1 MVRHEQAGDSRPVR
15 SRQQEV
21 HPRLRDAV
29 MRHASSPWR
38 QPLHAPTASAFR
50 ALDALVDTG
59 ERRGLVLDSGCGT
72 GASSLTLARRHPH
85 RLVLGVDRSARRLA
99 RTLPG
104 PWPCRRDNLVLLRGE
119 LTTVWRLLLAEGWSP
134 AQHWLLYPNPW
145 PKPGQY
151 KRRWHAHP
159 VFPDLLALRGRLL
172 LRCNWLPYAGEFE
185 LAVRWLTKAR
195 PQLRRLHRPE
205 GLSPFERKYAASGHE
220 LFEVTAELGTRNAGF
235 PDEFRAAPG
244 SGPPAG
250 RR

>member
-1 MVRHEQAGDSRPVR
+1 MKMQNDDFRSVR
-15 SRQQEV
+15 SPQKEAHNGLLDLSERQRQREW
-21 HPRLRDAV
+21 A
-29 MRHASSPWR
+29 
-38 QPLHAPTASAFR
+38 QPLHLPTVDAFA
-50 ALDALVDTG
+50 ALQKVLPGMAG
-59 ERRGLVLDSGCGT
+59 RLVLDSGCGT